1 MGITGLKAQLS
12 KVSGGLACGLPVLGG
27 GGGGSGHATFGIPTF
42 GHGELVRLTLLVVL
56 FVGSAVVMFRR
67 WGSPT
72 AVPSTAMTSEFG
84 VAAEESQSA
93 PPMAA

>member
-1 MGITGLKAQLS
+1 MGMTGLKAQLS
-12 KVSGGLACGLPVLGG
+12 KVSGGLACGLPVL

-56 FVGSAVVMFRR
+56 FLGSAVVMFRR
-67 WGSPT
+67 WGSST